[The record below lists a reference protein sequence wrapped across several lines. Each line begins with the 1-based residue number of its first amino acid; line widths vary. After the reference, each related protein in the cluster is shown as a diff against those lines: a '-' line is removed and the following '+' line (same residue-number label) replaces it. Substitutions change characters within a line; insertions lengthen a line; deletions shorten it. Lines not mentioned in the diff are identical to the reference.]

1 MKSKSQK
8 GKHRYTLRQ
17 QKYELICRSNT
28 REIRCIE
35 RFIKKINLKLHL
47 DDGSLYR
54 LLVSCTE
61 AVNNA
66 ITHGNKL
73 DPNKKIIIQCIAN
86 KKILT
91 VRVKDEGKGF
101 DSEVLPDPRDEKNLL
116 KENGRGVFLMR
127 SLMDKVV
134 FKRLK
139 KGSLVEMTII
149 LH

>member
-8 GKHRYTLRQ
+8 RKHRHTPRQ

-28 REIRCIE
+28 REIRYVE
-35 RFIKKINLKLHL
+35 RFLKKINLKLHL

-86 KKILT
+86 KRILT

-101 DSEVLPDPRDEKNLL
+101 DSEILPDPRDEKNLL
-116 KENGRGVFLMR
+116 KESGRGVFLMR
-127 SLMDKVV
+127 SLMDKVK
-134 FKRLK
+134 FWKLKRGSVVELK
-139 KGSLVEMTII
+139 IRRK
-149 LH
+149 

>member
-8 GKHRYTLRQ
+8 CTPRQ

-28 REIRCIE
+28 REIRYVE
-35 RFIKKINLKLHL
+35 RFLKKINLKLHL

-101 DSEVLPDPRDEKNLL
+101 DSEILPDPREEKNLL
-116 KENGRGVFLMR
+116 KESGRGVFLMR

-139 KGSLVEMTII
+139 KGSIVEMKII